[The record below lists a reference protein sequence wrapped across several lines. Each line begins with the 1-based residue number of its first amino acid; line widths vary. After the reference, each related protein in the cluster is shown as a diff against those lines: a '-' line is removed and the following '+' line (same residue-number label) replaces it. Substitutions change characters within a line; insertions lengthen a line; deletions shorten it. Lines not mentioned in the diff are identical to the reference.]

1 MKPADISAILKEL
14 HDWEHR
20 RREGVLKWS
29 RIEEF
34 SGFSR
39 VALWSRTDIREA
51 YQRAKHALRSD
62 ATPRIK
68 ERSIDERLS
77 SLRSEIEEMRQMIN
91 RYDELWSLYE
101 SNMHR
106 MGLDPAELRR
116 PLDPIFRQQVRTPT
130 PRWGRR

>member
-1 MKPADISAILKEL
+1 MKPADVSAILKEL
-14 HDWEHR
+14 HNWERGH
-20 RREGVLKWS
+20 REGPLTWS
-29 RIEEF
+29 RIEAF

-39 VALWSRTDIREA
+39 IALWSRTDIREA
-51 YQRAKHALRSD
+51 YQRAKHAQRSD

-68 ERSIDERLS
+68 ERSMDERLS
-77 SLRSEIEEMRQMIN
+77 SLRSEIEEMRQTIN

-116 PLDPIFRQQVRTPT
+116 PLDRIFRTQVRTPT
-130 PRWGRR
+130 PRRSRR